1 MDFVI
6 GTMAE
11 NKETSQLD
19 KSVVMPIPGVQKI
32 LGPVDVALN

>member
-11 NKETSQLD
+11 NKETSKLD
-19 KSVVMPIPGVQKI
+19 KSVVMPIPGVQ
-32 LGPVDVALN
+32 